1 MKIKAGII
9 GAAGYTGGELIRIL
23 LHHPQVKIIY
33 AYSSSN
39 GDKPIHEV
47 HRDLLGVTSLN
58 FSSDYHFDLDVLF
71 LCSGHGKSREFMSEN
86 EVPEEIKVIDLSH
99 DFRLHN
105 TQIDRPFQ
113 YGLCEAFEAEIKS
126 AANIANPGCFATCI
140 QLALLPLA
148 ANECLNNDLHIS
160 AITGSTGAGQ
170 SLSATSH
177 FTWRNN
183 NVSVYKPFQHQHL
196 DEINQSLKSIQ
207 PDFNNSIH
215 FIPVRGNFT
224 RGIYSWSYL
233 NTELTKKEA
242 IHFFQEYYKEAS
254 FVHIS
259 DKNPDLKMVVNT
271 NNAVLH
277 VEKHHDQLMIISMI
291 DNLVKGASG
300 QAVQNM
306 NLIFDI
312 PQETGLMLK
321 PTAF

>member
-23 LHHPQVKIIY
+23 LQHPQVKIEF
-33 AYSSSN
+33 AFSSSN
-39 GDKPIHEV
+39 GDKPVHEV
-47 HRDLLGVTSLN
+47 HHDLLGATELH
-58 FSSDYHFDLDVLF
+58 FSNDFHFDLDVLF
-71 LCSGHGKSREFMSEN
+71 LCSGHGKSRDFLIKN
-86 EVPEEIKVIDLSH
+86 RVPRNVKVIDLSH

-105 TQIDRPFQ
+105 SQNNRPFQ
-113 YGLCEAFEAEIKS
+113 YGLCEAFETDIKS

-140 QLALLPLA
+140 QLALIPLA
-148 ANECLNNDLHIS
+148 ANGLLNNDIHIS

-196 DEINQSLKSIQ
+196 DEINQSLKLIQ
-207 PDFNNSIH
+207 PDFSRSIH

-224 RGIYSWSYL
+224 RGIYAWSYI
-233 NTELTKKEA
+233 NTEISKREAVGIFQAFYKK
-242 IHFFQEYYKEAS
+242 AS
-254 FVHIS
+254 FVHMS

-277 VEKHHDQLMIISMI
+277 IEEHNHQLMIISMI

-306 NLIFDI
+306 NLLFGF
-312 PQETGLMLK
+312 PQETGLLLK
-321 PTAF
+321 PIAF